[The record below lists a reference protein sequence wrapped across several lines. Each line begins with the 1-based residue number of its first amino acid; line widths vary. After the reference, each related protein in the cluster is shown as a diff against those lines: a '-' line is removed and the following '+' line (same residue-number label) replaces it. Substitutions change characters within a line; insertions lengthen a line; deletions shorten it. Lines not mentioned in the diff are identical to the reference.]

1 MPAPQKGEAVKIALG
16 SLAEIHAKPEE
27 YDTTHDP
34 ATLMFTTITQG
45 EASPLYYAN
54 TTNLNAAGLKTAGN
68 EIPISQVKQNAQF
81 SNLYADLSKATA
93 ITINEFRNAA
103 TLQQMLELDARGGT
117 RYTEYIKS
125 HFGIDSGDARQQRPE
140 YLGGFTQ
147 SISINQV
154 AQTSASTD
162 NTKPLGTLGA

>member
-1 MPAPQKGEAVKIALG
+1 
-16 SLAEIHAKPEE
+16 
-27 YDTTHDP
+27 
-34 ATLMFTTITQG
+34 MFTTTTLGQ
-45 EASPLYYAN
+45 ASPLYYDNNSGAN
-54 TTNLNAAGLKTAGN
+54 FAGLKTAGT
-68 EIPISQVKQNAQF
+68 EIPSGSTKQNAQF
-81 SNLYADLSKATA
+81 TNLYADLSNATA

-147 SISINQV
+147 AININQV

-162 NTKPLGTLGA
+162 NTKPLGTLAA

>member
-1 MPAPQKGEAVKIALG
+1 
-16 SLAEIHAKPEE
+16 
-27 YDTTHDP
+27 
-34 ATLMFTTITQG
+34 MFTTTTP
-45 EASPLYYAN
+45 ENASPIYFAN
-54 TTNLNAAGLKTAGN
+54 STNANARGLKTAGN
-68 EIPISQVKQNAQF
+68 EIPVSQVRQNAQF
-81 SNLYADLSKATA
+81 TNLYADLSKATA

-125 HFGIDSGDARQQRPE
+125 HFNIDSGDARQQRPE

-147 SISINQV
+147 SITINQV

-162 NTKPLGTLGA
+162 NTKPLGTLAA